1 MCKRHRDSFENKLTK
16 LDEGLSKPRART
28 SVAAVWKRI
37 GRMIAN
43 SGGMGQHYE
52 ITVETDEAE
61 ERVVK
66 VNWTYEAQPNTMAST
81 PGVYC
86 LRTNMLD
93 MEAEALWRTYV
104 MLTDLE
110 SVFRSLKS
118 ELGLRPIYHLT
129 DRRTEGHLFITV
141 LAYQVVQ
148 VIRLRLRQKGLTLSW
163 GPDCARDSRHRS
175 APASAKSSRMARRYR
190 RAAPA
195 IPTFSPSDPDSGQ
208 NICCDQIGPKLPIY
222 PQEWAE
228 NPEKCQRWIG
238 VVAANVHRMDQIV
251 KVQQKRYEAWHLA
264 RRKAA

>member
-1 MCKRHRDSFENKLTK
+1 MSLRIYKGGKLPYMERHGDEQRVYCRSVQRVKKEEVIVKRRRDSFENKLTK

-28 SVAAVWKRI
+28 WVAAVWKRI

-61 ERVVK
+61 ERVVR

-118 ELGLRPIYHLT
+118 ELGLRPIYHRT

-163 GPDCARDSRHRS
+163 SRLRERLS
-175 APASAKSSRMARRYR
+175 SQTRAS
-190 RAAPA
+190 
-195 IPTFSPSDPDSGQ
+195 FSQKQQDGKTVQTRVTSDPD
-208 NICCDQIGPKLPIY
+208 IY
-222 PQEWAE
+222 QREIYLALGL
-228 NPEKCQRWIG
+228 NPVPLNPDI
-238 VVAANVHRMDQIV
+238 
-251 KVQQKRYEAWHLA
+251 LTL
-264 RRKAA
+264 